1 MSHFSPEAL
10 RLNVLHSYDILDT
23 PETKEFDNLVTLAA
37 QICEVPIAK
46 INFIDDKRTWSK
58 ANYGN
63 DLKESPR
70 EFHFCNTTIRKEEFM
85 IVEDASVDD
94 RFSHFDFVANDPKL
108 RFYAGV
114 NIRRDQ
120 QNLGTICVLGQEPKQ
135 LSEDQLNALRTLAS
149 EIEARLELH
158 KKNRELETTAA
169 FLEASVDL
177 LLVLDPDTLLV
188 EKANRNGSNLLSEL
202 SGQDFFKPLDELFPD
217 SALISELRHWI
228 KNGSNGFESE
238 TSLKTAAGEVFLELN
253 GIRKEDKLLITAKD
267 ITRRKQAERELR
279 KEKLFSEK
287 IIQSLPLNFFMFD
300 ENQNLIKW
308 SRNHATHGYSD
319 EEYAERTPLDF
330 FEGDDQQSI
339 REYIEQVF
347 AGDKSQGSIEADL
360 IQKDGS
366 KKPFLFNAVRF
377 EQGDKKY
384 LIGTSQSIEAQ
395 RRYQEKLEG
404 LLAEKEVLLAEVHH
418 RVKNNLAVIS
428 GFLQMQEFVSEDESV
443 KSALLT
449 NHMRVKSMA
458 LIHEDLYNVSN
469 FNGIRFDHYL
479 AQLLEFIEDK
489 RNPKNKF
496 IKLKK
501 SIGRVEMNVNQA
513 VPLAL
518 IVNELVSNAYEF
530 AFEGRESGT
539 ITVDL
544 KAENDTVSLSVKDNG
559 IGLPE
564 GFELE
569 NSPTLGTTLVLSY
582 SEQINSKIDIN
593 TGKEGTEYRLMF
605 NHLKNQKGSTANVL
619 V

>member
-1 MSHFSPEAL
+1 MSHLLPEAQ
-10 RLNVLHSYDILDT
+10 RLDVLHSYEILDT
-23 PETKEFDNLVTLAA
+23 PETKEFDNLVALAA

-46 INFIDDKRTWSK
+46 INFIDDKRVWSK
-58 ANYGN
+58 ANFGN

-70 EFHFCNTTIRKEEFM
+70 EYNFCHTAIKQDEYLVVENASEDERFNHFE
-85 IVEDASVDD
+85 
-94 RFSHFDFVANDPKL
+94 FVASDPNI

-114 NIRRDQ
+114 NIRRNQ
-120 QNLGTICVLGQEPKQ
+120 QNLGTICVLGQEPKKI
-135 LSEDQLNALRTLAS
+135 SESQLNALRTLAS

-177 LLVLDPDTLLV
+177 MLVLDPDTLLV

-202 SGQDFFKPLDELFPD
+202 SGKDFFKPLDELFPD
-217 SALISELRHWI
+217 SALISELNQWI
-228 KNGSNGFESE
+228 KNGNNGFDSE
-238 TSLKTAAGEVFLELN
+238 TCLKTETGKVFLELN
-253 GIRKEDKLLITAKD
+253 GIRKEDKVLITAKD
-267 ITRRKQAERELR
+267 ITQRKLAEQELK

-287 IIQSLPLNFFMFD
+287 IINSLPLNFFMYD
-300 ENQNLIKW
+300 EKGSLLRWTENHYQN
-308 SRNHATHGYSD
+308 GYTD
-319 EEYAERTPLDF
+319 KEYSELSPLDYF
-330 FEGDDQQSI
+330 DGDDKKRIQD
-339 REYIEQVF
+339 YI
-347 AGDKSQGSIEADL
+347 DNTMSQEMPMGSIEVDL
-360 IQKDGS
+360 IKKGGKKIPILLNAVCFRKDG
-366 KKPFLFNAVRF
+366 
-377 EQGDKKY
+377 EKY
-384 LIGTSQSIEAQ
+384 LIGTAQSIKAQ
-395 RRYQEKLEG
+395 RKYQEKLEA

-428 GFLQMQEFVSEDESV
+428 GFLQMQEFVSENELV

-479 AQLLEFIEDK
+479 AQLLEFIEEK
-489 RNPKNKF
+489 RSPKDKF
-496 IKLKK
+496 IRLKM

-518 IVNELVSNAYEF
+518 IINELVSNAYEF
-530 AFEGRESGT
+530 AFEGREKGT
-539 ITVDL
+539 IKVDL
-544 KAENDTVSLSVKDNG
+544 KAEDEEVSISVKDDG

-582 SEQINSKIDIN
+582 SEQIDSEIDIN
-593 TGKEGTEYRLMF
+593 TGPEGTEYRLVF

>member
-1 MSHFSPEAL
+1 MAHLSPEAQ
-10 RLNVLHSYDILDT
+10 RLDVLHSYEILDT

-46 INFIDDKRTWSK
+46 VNFIDDKRAWSK

-70 EFHFCNTTIRKEEFM
+70 EYNFCHTTIREDEYLV
-85 IVEDASVDD
+85 VEDASEDD
-94 RFSHFDFVANDPKL
+94 RFSHFEFVTADPKL

-114 NIRRDQ
+114 NIKRNQ

-135 LSEDQLNALRTLAS
+135 LSEAQLNALRTLAG

-158 KKNRELETTAA
+158 KKNRELETKAA
-169 FLEASVDL
+169 FLEASVDFM
-177 LLVLDPDTLLV
+177 LVLDPDTLLV

-217 SALISELRHWI
+217 SALISELRQWI
-228 KNGSNGFESE
+228 KNGHNGFESE
-238 TSLKTAAGEVFLELN
+238 TSLKTESGKVFLELN

-267 ITRRKQAERELR
+267 ITRRKHAEKALR
-279 KEKLFSEK
+279 KEKLFSDT

-319 EEYAERTPLDF
+319 EEYAALSPLDF
-330 FEGDDQQSI
+330 FDGKDQQSI
-339 REYIEQVF
+339 KEYINQVF
-347 AGDKSQGSIEADL
+347 AGIEPQGSIEADL

-366 KKPFLFNAVRF
+366 KKPFLFNAVCF
-377 EQGDKKY
+377 KQDGKKY

-395 RRYQEKLEG
+395 RSYQEKLEG

-418 RVKNNLAVIS
+418 RVKNNLAVIA
-428 GFLQMQEFVSEDESV
+428 GFLQMQEFVSENESV
-443 KSALLT
+443 KSTLLT

-458 LIHEDLYNVSN
+458 LIHEDLYNVSD

-479 AQLLEFIEDK
+479 AQLLEFIEVK
-489 RNPKNKF
+489 RSPKDKF
-496 IKLKK
+496 IRLKTA
-501 SIGRVEMNVNQA
+501 IGRVEMNVNQA

-544 KAENDTVSLSVKDNG
+544 KAENDAVSLSVKDDG